1 MEINAIEIFYLIASK
16 ASMPIK
22 LTIYPTFVHCFILS
36 NISISLPF
44 SPIHFFKFHMANG
57 IS

>member
-16 ASMPIK
+16 TALPIK
-22 LTIYPTFVHCFILS
+22 LTLYPTFVHCFILS
-36 NISISLPF
+36 NIPISLPF
-44 SPIHFFKFHMANG
+44 SLNHCFKFHMVST